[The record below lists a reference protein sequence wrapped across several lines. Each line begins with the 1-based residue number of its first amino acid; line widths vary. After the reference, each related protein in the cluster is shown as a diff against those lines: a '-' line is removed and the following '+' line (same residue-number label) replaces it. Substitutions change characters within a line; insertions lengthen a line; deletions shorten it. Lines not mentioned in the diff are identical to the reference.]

1 MNSYFIF
8 AIVLTVAYI
17 IYYAVIIAHD
27 LYGKKGTDKPDEEV
41 FDLGAPEEE
50 ESVAVTE
57 SESGFSIGSENYE
70 TESTATSSETSPEE
84 DIKDKPGTAQEKLE
98 RLKAEAEEQMEETTP
113 YLSDARTHV
122 GGDVQGYDFQGT
134 VRQPT
139 GNKVEPNSRPV
150 VRCRKLKRFYVRCAS
165 RSPTRLLPKAAA

>member
-27 LYGKKGTDKPDEEV
+27 IYGKKGTDKPNEEV

-50 ESVAVTE
+50 ESVAVT
-57 SESGFSIGSENYE
+57 GSENYE
-70 TESTATSSETSPEE
+70 TESTATSSETSLE
-84 DIKDKPGTAQEKLE
+84 DVKDKPGTAQEKLE

-113 YLSDARTHV
+113 YLSDARTSEEMYKAMISK
-122 GGDVQGYDFQGT
+122 GRLD
-134 VRQPT
+134 
-139 GNKVEPNSRPV
+139 NRPEI
-150 VRCRKLKRFYVRCAS
+150 KWN
-165 RSPTRLLPKAAA
+165 PIQDRL

>member
-1 MNSYFIF
+1 MSSYFIF
-8 AIVLTVAYI
+8 ALVLTVLYI
-17 IYYAVIIAHD
+17 VYYAVNITRD
-27 LYGKKGTDKPDEEV
+27 LYGKKGTEKTDEEV

-113 YLSDARTHV
+113 YLSDARTSEEMYKAIISK
-122 GGDVQGYDFQGT
+122 GRLY
-134 VRQPT
+134 
-139 GNKVEPNSRPV
+139 NRP
-150 VRCRKLKRFYVRCAS
+150 
-165 RSPTRLLPKAAA
+165 